1 MKIKD
6 IQQLLGIPAST
17 FHDWKKPGHEKHNLA
32 LLLSAL
38 SPEEAAKLVAI
49 ADKKALSK
57 PVMLM
62 STVNCSIGNKSKHLK
77 IAQIKALLAGKLP
90 ETPAEKYALKIIKT
104 EATTEEIMCFADYY
118 HIPKKKVEAVIH
130 GH

>member
-17 FHDWKKPGHEKHNLA
+17 FNDWKKPGHEKHNLA
-32 LLLSAL
+32 LLLSAM
-38 SPEEAAKLVAI
+38 SAEEAAKLVAI

-77 IAQIKALLAGKLP
+77 MGQIKALLSGKLP
-90 ETPAEKYALKIIKT
+90 QTPAEKYALKIIKT
-104 EATTEEIMCFADYY
+104 EATAEEIMYFADYY
-118 HIPKKKVEAVIH
+118 KLPKTKVESVLH

>member
-1 MKIKD
+1 MKTKE

-17 FHDWKKPGHEKHNLA
+17 FNDWKKQGHEKHNLA

-62 STVNCSIGNKSKHLK
+62 STVNCSIGNKSKHLG
-77 IAQIKALLAGKLP
+77 IGQIKALLSGKLP
-90 ETPAEKYALKIIKT
+90 QTPTEKYALKIIKT
-104 EATTEEIMCFADYY
+104 EATAEEIMYFVDYY
-118 HIPKKKVEAVIH
+118 KLPKAKVESVLC